1 MVALECVVSQRIR
14 THSIAVICD
23 LITGVKDLSEFFEQ
37 YLETVCKYWHEAL
50 YPEEAMVSYSMD
62 SLKKT
67 VSLAIRDPFD
77 VRGKNADIV
86 FQLSMKGDNLK
97 TDTEV

>member
-1 MVALECVVSQRIR
+1 MI
-14 THSIAVICD
+14 
-23 LITGVKDLSEFFEQ
+23 
-37 YLETVCKYWHEAL
+37 
-50 YPEEAMVSYSMD
+50 SYSMD

-86 FQLSMKGDNLK
+86 FQLSMKRDNLK